1 MIILA
6 IYKALL
12 IYLIALNAITEELH
26 GILFF
31 KFLSH
36 YYYKHCIKH
45 NTAVKYLSGLGLDM
59 N

>member
-1 MIILA
+1 M
-6 IYKALL
+6 ALL
-12 IYLIALNAITEELH
+12 IYLITLNAITEELH

-45 NTAVKYLSGLGLDM
+45 NIAVKYLSGLGLDM